1 MPPGPGGKEAPV
13 KKGMAEW
20 YDPGLL
26 AGTGVRS
33 IISTLFG
40 EFADKREAIAA
51 ANAIQPTPADGEF
64 DYSTSHPGGDFW
76 FDYLADSGDGWN
88 PTLAMARLLAEDRLL
103 GDKPR
108 GRLLI
113 LGGDQV
119 YPTASR
125 DEYRDRFIGPF
136 DHAYDP
142 EGDGDGKPRWPR
154 EQRPHLYAI
163 PGNHDWYDGLNS
175 FFGLFCRR
183 RIARPGVDLGVS
195 RTGKVIG
202 GRQTQQ
208 TRSYFAIALPNDWW
222 VWGTDSQLEG
232 YIDQP
237 QIDYFQHAAAYWM
250 KPGSK
255 LILCVA
261 DPAWAYVDPKNPD
274 KKFESFSYL
283 ERLAGLARSPGPPK
297 PSPGVEPDP
306 PERWPAEGDPMGHKL
321 KLVLTGD
328 SHHYCR
334 WVEFDSDDPTP
345 ARHYFVCGGG
355 GAFLHPTHHL
365 RPSRFDYRFPKPGVL
380 ASPGSFP
387 REFLIGQTADGKEA
401 LFPDRATS
409 AGLTKGNFL
418 FAWKNKK
425 FVLLLFII
433 YGFFN
438 WILDFNA
445 GIARN
450 QMLVDAFRQRGLI
463 ESFRFYWTELV
474 WTSPW
479 SALLVVISFLAY
491 IGFAESPLSTPLKI
505 FMGAK
510 HAVMQAFFV
519 TLTTIGVILL
529 TAPLVPDTWP
539 RLDSILSIALA
550 TAAAAVVSATVFGSY
565 LWFWLRWFRRHP
577 NEGFSSMAIE
587 DFKSFLRLRIGKD
600 GALTIFPIGLRTVP
614 KNDDDKKLEEHLIE
628 PAIEIK
634 P

>member
-1 MPPGPGGKEAPV
+1 MATKAADKDAPV
-13 KKGMAEW
+13 KRGMAEW

-33 IISTLFG
+33 VISTLFG
-40 EFADKREAIAA
+40 QFADKREAIAA
-51 ANAIQPTPADGEF
+51 ANAIQPTPVDGEF
-64 DYSTSHPGGDFW
+64 DYSGPVHRDPDGNFW

-88 PTLAMARLLAEDRLL
+88 PTFAMARLVAEDTLL

-125 DEYRDRFIGPF
+125 EEYRDRFVGPF
-136 DHAYDP
+136 DHAYD
-142 EGDGDGKPRWPR
+142 GDGTPRWPR
-154 EQRPHLYAI
+154 DKRPHLYAI

-183 RIARPGVDLGVS
+183 RVVHKEQDLGIS
-195 RTGKVIG
+195 RDGKVIG
-202 GRQTQQ
+202 GRRTQQ
-208 TRSYFAIALPNDWW
+208 TRSYFAIALPKDWW
-222 VWGTDSQLEG
+222 VWGTDCQLEG

-261 DPAWAYVDPKNPD
+261 DPAWAYVDPRNPD

-283 ERLAGLARSPGPPK
+283 ERLAGLARVPLTEEQEKQGGRLEDQP
-297 PSPGVEPDP
+297 V
-306 PERWPAEGDPMGHKL
+306 MGHEL

-334 WVEFDSDDPTP
+334 WIEDE
-345 ARHYFVCGGG
+345 RNYIVCGGG

-365 RPSRFDYRFPKPGVL
+365 RDQSFNYRFPKPGIE
-380 ASPGSFP
+380 ARPGSFP
-387 REFLIGQTADGKEA
+387 RKFSIAKTADGAEA
-401 LFPDRATS
+401 LFPDRSTS

-425 FVLLLFII
+425 FVFLLFCV

-438 WILDFNA
+438 WILDFNSVISRH
-445 GIARN
+445 G
-450 QMLVDAFRQRGLI
+450 MLVDAFRHKGWL
-463 ESFRFYWTELV
+463 ESFRFYWMELV

-479 SALLVVISFLAY
+479 SALLVVVSFLAY

-510 HAVMQAFFV
+510 HAVTQAFFV
-519 TLTTIGVILL
+519 TLTTIAVIIW

-539 RLDSILSIALA
+539 RLDSIVSILLA
-550 TAAAAVVSATVFGSY
+550 TAAAAIVSATVFGFY

-587 DFKSFLRLRIGKD
+587 DFKSFLRLKIDKNG
-600 GALTIFPIGLRTVP
+600 GLTIFPIGLKTVP
-614 KNDDDKKLEEHLIE
+614 KEDDTGELKAHLIE
-628 PAIEIK
+628 PAIRIE